1 MSVGSIALIEIKLN
15 EDNQIDA
22 REIHRI
28 HKVHD
33 FGVNS
38 LHLKK
43 CSFGDKI
50 EFVMASGGD
59 DQQLVIFRIEI
70 NNSNVIILESV
81 KQ

>member
-28 HKVHD
+28 QKVHD

-38 LHLKK
+38 LHLKI
-43 CSFGDKI
+43 CSFEDKI
-50 EFVMASGGD
+50 
-59 DQQLVIFRIEI
+59 
-70 NNSNVIILESV
+70 
-81 KQ
+81 